1 MDKPK
6 KSPTKKTSKEAL
18 KEIELRQ
25 SLILKSVPMAV
36 YAVNVNGESGA
47 IYISENIKIVTGF
60 EANRFMADK
69 EFWQSRIHSED
80 REKVL
85 NAVNLSSSKTNFE
98 IEYRWKCS
106 DGKYHWFLDR
116 AVLIKERSGKPVEIV
131 GTWLDITDRKNAED
145 SLKKSNKKL
154 SKKNRYEEIINSVTR
169 SVHKSIKLQQVLDNA
184 VSSLSTNVEC
194 ADAIE
199 IYILEKQFAV
209 LKAHSGIPNNYYRQV
224 KILANS
230 ENHTWMVLNFGELLY
245 IKDSDVDTR
254 LNSAT
259 KKIGIMSSLSMP
271 ISAKDRTIGCINIY
285 SKEKDAFNTDE
296 TNLLEII
303 TRQIEVAINNAKQ
316 ASELENAL
324 SEVNKLKKQ
333 LESENIYLKEE
344 IKTEHNFEEI
354 IGATKSLK
362 DVLDKVQMVA
372 KTDATVLIRG
382 ETGTGKEL
390 IARSI
395 HSVSKKSGRP
405 LVKVNCPAIPSGLIE
420 SELFGHEKGAFTGAL
435 TKKIG
440 KFELADGGT
449 IMLDELGDLP
459 LESQAKLLRVLQEK
473 EFERVGGTK
482 TIKVN
487 VRVIAATNR
496 DLEEAVNEGK
506 FRADLFYRMN
516 VFPIDVPPLRERK
529 EDIDLIAHHFMNKFS
544 TKLGKNLNK
553 IGPETI
559 KKLKNYA
566 WPGNIRELENII
578 ERASILSTGN
588 VLHISEDL
596 YDSSKKVDIYNN
608 TSPKL
613 EDIEKDHII
622 KILNSTSWQIHGES
636 GAAKVLGMNPSTL
649 RTRMAKLGI
658 KKKTVPLI

>member
-1 MDKPK
+1 MDKSK
-6 KSPTKKTSKEAL
+6 KSSTKKTSKEAL
-18 KEIELRQ
+18 REIELRQ

-36 YAVNVNGESGA
+36 YAVNVNSESGA

-60 EANRFMADK
+60 EAKRFMADK
-69 EFWQSRIHSED
+69 EFWQSGIHPED
-80 REKVL
+80 RNKVL
-85 NAVNLSSSKTNFE
+85 NTVNLGSSKTNFE

-106 DGKYHWFLDR
+106 DNKYHWFLDR
-116 AVLIKERSGKPVEIV
+116 AVLIKDDNGKAREII
-131 GTWLDITDRKNAED
+131 GTWLDITERKKAED
-145 SLKKSNKKL
+145 SLKRSNDEL
-154 SKKNRYEEIINSVTR
+154 SKKSRYEEIINSVTR
-169 SVHKSIKLQQVLDNA
+169 SVHKSIKLQQVFDNA
-184 VSSLSTNVEC
+184 VNALSVNVEC

-199 IYILEKQFAV
+199 IYVIEKNYAV
-209 LKAHSGIPNNYYRQV
+209 LKSHSGITNNYFRRV
-224 KILANS
+224 KVLQNS
-230 ENHTWMVLNFGELLY
+230 ENHTWMVLNFGEPLY
-245 IKDSDVDTR
+245 IKDSDIDTR
-254 LNSAT
+254 LNPET
-259 KKIGIMSSLSMP
+259 RKIGILSSLSMP
-271 ISAKDRTIGCINIY
+271 ICIKEKTIGCINIY
-285 SKEKDAFNTDE
+285 SKEKSAFSKDE
-296 TNLLEII
+296 INLLEII
-303 TRQIEVAINNAKQ
+303 TRQIEVATNNARQ
-316 ASELENAL
+316 AAELESAL
-324 SEVNKLKKQ
+324 GEVNKLKKQ

-344 IKTEHNFEEI
+344 IKTEHNFEEM

-395 HSVSKKSGRP
+395 HNTSKKSGRP
-405 LVKVNCPAIPSGLIE
+405 LVKVNCPAIPAGLIE

-473 EFERVGGTK
+473 EFERVGGTR
-482 TIKVN
+482 TISVN

-496 DLEEAVNEGK
+496 DLEQAVSEGT

-529 EDIDLIAHHFMNKFS
+529 EDIDLIAHHFMSKFS
-544 TKLGKNLNK
+544 NNLGKSLKK
-553 IGPETI
+553 IGTETL
-559 KKLKNYA
+559 KKLKNYS

-588 VLHISEDL
+588 VLHISENL
-596 YDSSKKVDIYNN
+596 YDSSKKIDSPN
-608 TSPKL
+608 TISPKL
-613 EDIEKDHII
+613 EDIERDHII
-622 KILNSTSWQIHGES
+622 NILNSTSWQIHGER
-636 GAAKVLGMNPSTL
+636 GAAKVLDMNPSTL
-649 RTRMAKLGI
+649 RTRMTKLGI
-658 KKKTVPLI
+658 KKKTVPFS